1 MVFNKNLHE
10 SATSRKVSFP
20 KRRSRRQRSRGSTN
34 EGTQPPRGG
43 AARRDSGT
51 RPRPRRSAAA
61 RPARPHP
68 VPPSPRARPR
78 RQSPPSF
85 RSPGPAH
92 SRAARAHRHSP
103 RVPGR
108 RRERGRSTPSSQSR
122 LPPRPH
128 LLRVLRGFF
137 SWPLRRAETHLPTIQ
152 NGGRPSL
159 TPSCAGS
166 TASLAPS
173 EARDSAASPPAPAAD
188 RRITE
193 AVPLSLPRYQGKRQK
208 DFPPAPTGARAQPAE
223 PNRKKRGGGSACVCR
238 AVRDTSSAR

>member
-20 KRRSRRQRSRGSTN
+20 KRRRSRRQRSRASTN
-34 EGTQPPRGG
+34 EGTQPPRDR

-68 VPPSPRARPR
+68 VPPSPRARPH

-85 RSPGPAH
+85 RSPGPAP

-103 RVPGR
+103 RVPRR

-137 SWPLRRAETHLPTIQ
+137 SWPLRRAETHLSTIQ

-166 TASLAPS
+166 TASPAPS
-173 EARDSAASPPAPAAD
+173 EARNSAASPPAPVAD

-193 AVPLSLPRYQGKRQK
+193 AVPLSLPASSLATRGNDRKISPQLPRALV
-208 DFPPAPTGARAQPAE
+208 PSLPSPTERSGVGGARV
-223 PNRKKRGGGSACVCR
+223 CVGQ
-238 AVRDTSSAR
+238 